1 MVYVIAAVVV
11 VIGLTGSKA
20 WAIVTLVV
28 GLLSVYPVSCWLD
41 PWTDCICCKGSGK
54 HYRNR
59 KNSTRHRHCRWCK
72 RAGERL
78 RWGRRIYN
86 RYKKARG

>member
-1 MVYVIAAVVV
+1 MVYVIAVVV
-11 VIGLTGSKA
+11 LVAATTGSKTLVILT
-20 WAIVTLVV
+20 AIVVAPA
-28 GLLSVYPVSCWLD
+28 VYAASCWLD
-41 PWTDCICCKGSGK
+41 PWTDCICCKGTGK

-59 KNSTRHRHCRWCK
+59 KTSTRHRHCRWCK

-78 RWGRRIYN
+78 RWGRRAWN